1 MPASAICRSG
11 GIVRRD
17 EQADPHIPGIERW
30 PDLPELEREHREAV
44 LADIRRRV
52 EADGPRVAVAA
63 ADRGRLFM
71 PFAALKGYGEL
82 VESVE
87 RDEE

>member
-1 MPASAICRSG
+1 MH
-11 GIVRRD
+11 RD

-30 PDLPELEREHREAV
+30 SDLPELEREHREAV

-52 EADGPRVAVAA
+52 EADGPRVAMAA

>member
-1 MPASAICRSG
+1 MH
-11 GIVRRD
+11 RD

-30 PDLPELEREHREAV
+30 ADFPELEREHREAV

>member
-1 MPASAICRSG
+1 MLASAICRSV

-52 EADGPRVAVAA
+52 EAEGPRVAVATV
-63 ADRGRLFM
+63 DRGRLFM

-87 RDEE
+87 RDGE

>member
-1 MPASAICRSG
+1 MH
-11 GIVRRD
+11 RD
-17 EQADPHIPGIERW
+17 EQADPHIPDIERW
-30 PDLPELEREHREAV
+30 PGLPELEREHREAV

-52 EADGPRVAVAA
+52 EEDGPRVAVAA
-63 ADRGRLFM
+63 VDRGRLFM

-87 RDEE
+87 RDEG